1 MKIKKITLSN
11 FRQFYGDQDIEIS
24 DDPEKNVTLI
34 HAQNGV
40 GKTTILNSVLWTFYN
55 QPTKKFLEP
64 EKIINFA
71 SYKEGNRTASVG
83 IEFSHEGTDYL
94 AQRFHRQDRGYPE
107 QVFKVH
113 KIINGDYQE
122 LRTPDPFVQSVMP
135 QAMAPYFFFD
145 GEHAETFSATHNH
158 KEVAKAIR
166 NILGCNIA
174 ELAIEDLT
182 SCAKKLVKE
191 IADIPDAS
199 DLKQAEQELSRLE
212 TNAQQLD
219 QKIEVLQERRTTFQ
233 ETVDELSRQ
242 LASLQIVAAKQQTRA
257 AKEKSLADV
266 RRRIADAQ
274 VSIVSWAGRP
284 DTLRLVAEKLSGS
297 SLDFIDEETLKGR
310 IPSPYNETF
319 VKGLLQAHSCICGR
333 HLPEGSDEFKAVAKL
348 LESAG
353 NALVLNR
360 VVKARSKC
368 EELRKDKESSVRY
381 LRKLQEEIGRLRQDE
396 QDLEQE
402 IAAISKE
409 IASIDASE
417 VKEKEE
423 ARRKAQNEIRAIT
436 EAIGAA
442 LHQKRNA
449 DSDFAE
455 AKRRYQKL
463 SGENNR
469 ARPLKVRQEL
479 AEAAAGFLSSEL
491 KGHENSAR
499 IQIQSEVSRII
510 KETARRDYKFRLS
523 QNDYRMELL
532 FEDGSMVP
540 RSTGESQLL
549 SLAFI
554 AALVRYAKMRSN
566 ANGRILI
573 PGIVAPLILDS
584 PFGQLDDVYREAT
597 ARFVPL
603 LAEQVV
609 VLVSRSQGDENVLG
623 AMRAKVGAEY
633 VLTAENTAPRGEKR
647 EEVIAINGR
656 TYPLTSYECAVDK
669 TRVQQVK

>member
-1 MKIKKITLSN
+1 MKIKKIILSN
-11 FRQFYGDQDIEIS
+11 FRQFYGDQDIDIS

-71 SYKEGNRTASVG
+71 SYKEGNRAASVG
-83 IEFSHEGTDYL
+83 IEFSHEGIDYL
-94 AQRFHRQDRGYPE
+94 AQRFHRQDRGYAE

-113 KIINGDYQE
+113 KIVNGDYQE

-182 SCAKKLVKE
+182 LCAKKLVKE
-191 IADIPDAS
+191 IADIPDAN

-212 TNAQQLD
+212 TSAQQLD
-219 QKIEVLQERRTTFQ
+219 QKLEVLEERRSTFQ

-242 LASLQIVAAKQQTRA
+242 LECLKIVAAKQQTRA

-274 VSIVSWAGRP
+274 ASIVSWAGRP
-284 DTLRLVAEKLSGS
+284 DTLRLVTGKLSGS

-319 VKGLLQAHSCICGR
+319 VKGLLQSHSCICGR
-333 HLPEGSDEFKAVAKL
+333 HLPEGSDEFKLVAKL

-353 NALVLNR
+353 NALVLDR

-368 EELRKDKESSVRY
+368 VELRKDKESSARF

-449 DSDFAE
+449 DSDLAD

-463 SGENNR
+463 SGENTR
-469 ARPLKVRQEL
+469 ARPLKVRLSL
-479 AEAAAGFLSSEL
+479 AEAAAEFLSNEL
-491 KGHENSAR
+491 KGHEKSAR
-499 IQIQSEVSRII
+499 QLIQSDVSKII
-510 KETARRDYKFRLS
+510 KETARRDYKYKLCD
-523 QNDYRMELL
+523 DYRMELVY
-532 FEDGSMVP
+532 EDGSMVP

-554 AALVRYAKMRSN
+554 AALVRYAKMRSS

-597 ARFVPL
+597 ARFVPE

-623 AMRAKVGAEY
+623 AMRAKVGSEY

>member
-1 MKIKKITLSN
+1 MKLKNIKLVN
-11 FRQFYGDQDIEIS
+11 FRQFYGDQDISIS
-24 DDPEKNVTLI
+24 DDPDKNVTLI

-55 QPTKKFLEP
+55 QTTKKFLDS
-64 EKIINFA
+64 EKIINFP

-83 IEFSHEGTDYL
+83 VEFSHDGNDYL
-94 AQRFHRQDRGYPE
+94 AQRYHRQDRGYVE

-113 KIINGDYQE
+113 KIVNGDYQE

-158 KEVAKAIR
+158 REVAKAIR
-166 NILGCNIA
+166 SILGCNIA

-182 SCAKKLVKE
+182 FCAKKLVKE
-191 IADIPDAS
+191 IADIPDAG

-212 TNAQQLD
+212 TTAQQLD
-219 QKIEVLQERRTTFQ
+219 QKIEIFEERRSTFQ
-233 ETVDELSRQ
+233 EYIDELGRQ

-257 AKEKSLADV
+257 AKEKSLLDV
-266 RRRIADAQ
+266 RRRIADLQA
-274 VSIVSWAGRP
+274 SIVSWAGRP
-284 DTLRLVAEKLSGS
+284 DTLRLVAGKLSSS
-297 SLDFIDEETLKGR
+297 SLDFIDEETLRGR

-333 HLPEGSDEFKAVAKL
+333 HLPAGSEEFKLVAKL

-368 EELRKDKESSVRY
+368 EELRRDKGSSVLY

-417 VKEKEE
+417 VKEKED
-423 ARRKAQNEIRAIT
+423 ARRKARDEIREIT

-442 LHQKRNA
+442 LHQKRKA
-449 DSDFAE
+449 DSDLAE

-463 SGENNR
+463 SGENTR
-469 ARPLKVRQEL
+469 ARPLKVRLTL
-479 AEAAAGFLSSEL
+479 AEAAAEFLSNEL
-491 KGHENSAR
+491 KGHERSAR
-499 IQIQSEVSRII
+499 QLIQSEVSRII
-510 KETARRDYKFRLS
+510 KETARRDYKYKLS
-523 QNDYRMELL
+523 DDYRMELL
-532 FEDGSMVP
+532 YEDGSMVP
-540 RSTGESQLL
+540 RSTGESQLV

-554 AALVRYAKMRSN
+554 AALVRYAKMRSK
-566 ANGRILI
+566 ADGRILI

-597 ARFVPL
+597 ARFVPQ

-633 VLTAENTAPRGEKR
+633 VLTAENTTPRGEKR

-669 TRVQQVK
+669 TRVQQVT

>member
-1 MKIKKITLSN
+1 MKLKKIKLKN
-11 FRQFYGDQDIEIS
+11 FRQFYDEQDIDIS

-64 EKIINFA
+64 EKIINFS
-71 SYKEGNRTASVG
+71 SYKEGNRTASVD
-83 IEFSHEGTDYL
+83 IEFSHDGNDYL
-94 AQRFHRQDRGYPE
+94 AQRFHRQDRGYAE

-113 KIINGDYQE
+113 KIVNGDFQE

-158 KEVAKAIR
+158 REVAKAIR

-182 SCAKKLVKE
+182 SCAKKLAKD

-219 QKIEVLQERRTTFQ
+219 QKIEVLEERRSTFQ

-257 AKEKSLADV
+257 TKEKSLADV
-266 RRRIADAQ
+266 RRRIADAHA
-274 VSIVSWAGRP
+274 SIVSWAGRP
-284 DTLRLVAEKLSGS
+284 DTLRLVAGKLSGS

-353 NALVLNR
+353 NALVLDR

-368 EELRKDKESSVRY
+368 VELRKDKASSVRY
-381 LRKLQEEIGRLRQDE
+381 LRKLQEEIGMLRQGE

-423 ARRKAQNEIRAIT
+423 ARRRALNEIRAIT

-449 DSDFAE
+449 DSDLAE
-455 AKRRYQKL
+455 AKRRFQKL
-463 SGENNR
+463 SGENTR
-469 ARPLKVRQEL
+469 ARPLKVRQNL
-479 AEAAAGFLSSEL
+479 AEEAAEFLNNEL
-491 KGHENSAR
+491 KGHEKSAR
-499 IQIQSEVSRII
+499 QVIQSDVSKII
-510 KETARRDYKFRLS
+510 KETARRDYKYKLCD
-523 QNDYRMELL
+523 DYRMELL
-532 FEDGSMVP
+532 YEDGSMVP

-554 AALVRYAKMRSN
+554 AALVRFAKVRSN

-597 ARFVPL
+597 ARFVPK

-623 AMRAKVGAEY
+623 AMRSKVGAEY
-633 VLTAENTAPRGEKR
+633 VLTAENTVPRGGKR

>member
-1 MKIKKITLSN
+1 MKLRKIKLIN
-11 FRQFYGDQDIEIS
+11 FRQFYGEQEIDIA
-24 DDPEKNVTLI
+24 DAPDKNVTLI

-40 GKTTILNSVLWTFYN
+40 GKTTILNSVLWTFYG
-55 QPTKKFLEP
+55 QTTAKFLEP
-64 EKIINFA
+64 EKIINRA
-71 SYKEGNRTASVG
+71 SMKQGGKTASVG
-83 IEFSHEGTDYL
+83 IEFSHEGNDYL
-94 AQRFHRQDRGYPE
+94 AQRYFRQDRGYPE
-107 QVFKVH
+107 QIFKVH
-113 KIINGDYQE
+113 KIVNGDYQE
-122 LRTPDPFVQSVMP
+122 LRTPDEFVQSVMP
-135 QAMAPYFFFD
+135 QAMAPYFYFD
-145 GEHAETFSATHNH
+145 GEHAETFSAAHH
-158 KEVAKAIR
+158 HQKVAKAIR

-174 ELAIEDLT
+174 ELAIDDLNI
-182 SCAKKLVKE
+182 CAKKLQKE
-191 IADIPDAS
+191 ISEIPDAS

-219 QKIEVLQERRTTFQ
+219 QKLEVLEERRSTFQ
-233 ETVDELSRQ
+233 ETVDELGRQ
-242 LASLQIVAAKQQTRA
+242 LASLSVVAAKQQLRNS
-257 AKEKSLADV
+257 KEKTLQDV
-266 RRRIADAQ
+266 RRKILECQA
-274 VSIVSWAGRP
+274 SIVSWAGRS
-284 DTLRLVAEKLSGS
+284 DTLRLVAAKLSGA

-319 VKGLLQAHSCICGR
+319 VKGLLQAHSCVCGR
-333 HLPEGSDEFKAVAKL
+333 HLNEGSEEFMAVAKL

-368 EELRKDKESSVRY
+368 EELRKDPDSAVRH
-381 LRKLQEEIGRLRQDE
+381 LRKVQEEIGKLRQDE

-409 IASIDASE
+409 IASINISE
-417 VKEKEE
+417 VQNKEE

-436 EAIGAA
+436 EQIGAA

-449 DSDFAE
+449 DSDLAE
-455 AKRRYQKL
+455 AKRRYQKR
-463 SGENNR
+463 SGENHR
-469 ARPLKVRQEL
+469 AKPLKIRLDV
-479 AEAAAGFLSSEL
+479 AEAAANFLRQEL
-491 KGHENSAR
+491 KGHEKSAR
-499 IQIQSEVSRII
+499 TLIQNDVAEII
-510 KETARRDYKFRLS
+510 RQTARRAYQYRLYD
-523 QNDYRMELL
+523 DYRMELL

-573 PGIVAPLILDS
+573 PGIVAPLVLDS

-597 ARFVPL
+597 ARFVPN

-609 VLVSRSQGDENVLG
+609 VLVSRTQGDENVLG

-633 VLTAENTAPRGEKR
+633 VLTAENTASRDSRK
-647 EEVIAINGR
+647 EEHIAINGKS
-656 TYPLTSYECAVDK
+656 YPLTSYECAVDM
-669 TRVQQVK
+669 TRVQQVQ

>member
-1 MKIKKITLSN
+1 MKLKNIKLVN
-11 FRQFYGDQDIEIS
+11 FRQFYGEQDIIIS
-24 DDPEKNVTLI
+24 DDPDKNVTLV

-55 QPTKKFLEP
+55 QTTKKFLEP
-64 EKIINFA
+64 EKIINF
-71 SYKEGNRTASVG
+71 SSFKEGNRIASVG
-83 IEFSHEGTDYL
+83 IEFSHEGNDYL
-94 AQRFHRQDRGYPE
+94 AQRYHRQDRGCTE

-113 KIINGDYQE
+113 KIVNGDYQE

-158 KEVAKAIR
+158 REVAKAIR

-182 SCAKKLVKE
+182 FCAKKLVKE
-191 IADIPDAS
+191 IADIPDAN

-219 QKIEVLQERRTTFQ
+219 QKIELLEERRSTFQ

-242 LASLQIVAAKQQTRA
+242 LASLQIVAAKQQTRT
-257 AKEKSLADV
+257 AKEKSLVDV

-274 VSIVSWAGRP
+274 ASIVSWPGRP
-284 DTLRLVAEKLSGS
+284 DTLRLVAGKLSGS

-333 HLPEGSDEFKAVAKL
+333 HLPEGSEEFKLVAKL

-368 EELRKDKESSVRY
+368 EELLKDKESSIRY

-417 VKEKEE
+417 VKEKED
-423 ARRKAQNEIRAIT
+423 ARRRARDEIRVVT

-442 LHQKRNA
+442 LHQKRAA
-449 DSDFAE
+449 DSDLAE

-463 SGENNR
+463 SGENTR
-469 ARPLKVRQEL
+469 ARPLKVRL
-479 AEAAAGFLSSEL
+479 TLTEAAAEYLSNEL
-491 KGHENSAR
+491 KGHERSAR
-499 IQIQSEVSRII
+499 QLIQSDVSKII
-510 KETARRDYKFRLS
+510 KETARRDYKYKLYD
-523 QNDYRMELL
+523 DYRMELVY
-532 FEDGSMVP
+532 EDGSMVP

-554 AALVRYAKMRSN
+554 AALVRYAKTRSN
-566 ANGRILI
+566 ADGRLLI

-597 ARFVPL
+597 ARFVPQ

-609 VLVSRSQGDENVLG
+609 VLVSRSQGDDNVLG

-633 VLTAENTAPRGEKR
+633 VLTAENTTPRGEKR

-669 TRVQQVK
+669 TRVQQVT